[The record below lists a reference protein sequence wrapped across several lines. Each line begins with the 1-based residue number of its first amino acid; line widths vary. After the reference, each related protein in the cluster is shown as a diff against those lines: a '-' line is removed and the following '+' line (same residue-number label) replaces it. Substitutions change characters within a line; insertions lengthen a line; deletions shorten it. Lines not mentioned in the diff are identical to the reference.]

1 MELKIERKWKKADYC
16 IGVLYVNNVRFCET
30 LEDTDR
36 GLTQSMPVGVIN
48 QKKLYGETAIPKGT
62 YTVILSVSAKFAKKP
77 WAKKYKG
84 LVPEVLNVKAFSGIR
99 VHPGSSAKDTL
110 GCPLVGQNKVVG
122 GLVESQKTYYALMDG
137 YIVPAWNKGEEITL
151 TIK

>member
-1 MELKIERKWKKADYC
+1 MELTIERRWKRLGYT
-16 IGVLYVNNVRFCET
+16 IGIMYVNNERFCET

-48 QKKLYGETAIPKGT
+48 QKGT
-62 YTVILSVSAKFAKKP
+62 YTVVLSVSAKFAKKP